1 MPTTLGAWGDMSRMC
16 TEWDNTKDAY
26 SNDFKVTKRESFQ
39 DNKTNQVWPYFKLEV
54 HVYGY
59 TRLQRKLHL
68 RKTLVEF

>member
-1 MPTTLGAWGDMSRMC
+1 MSGLF
-16 TEWDNTKDAY
+16 TECDNPKDAY
-26 SNDFKVTKRESFQ
+26 SNDLKVTKRESFQ

-68 RKTLVEF
+68 RKTLVEFQTIEIRD